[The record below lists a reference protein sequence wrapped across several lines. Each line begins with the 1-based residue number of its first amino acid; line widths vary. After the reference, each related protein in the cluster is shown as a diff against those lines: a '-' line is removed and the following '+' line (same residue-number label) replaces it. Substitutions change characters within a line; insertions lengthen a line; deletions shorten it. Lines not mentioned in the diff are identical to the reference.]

1 MPGILRAYDP
11 GMFTIADRVERGAP
25 RALVAATIVIVCS
38 ALSLVSAGCSESDA
52 GARTAAKPRAAAEPV
67 TLTFAVEGMH
77 CGGCAESI
85 QETIVQLEGVSGCE
99 VSFENKTAIVKASD
113 PGATARIIA
122 AVREMEYQ
130 ISAKP

>member
-1 MPGILRAYDP
+1 MSI
-11 GMFTIADRVERGAP
+11 
-25 RALVAATIVIVCS
+25 ALVLATLMIVP
-38 ALSLVSAGCSESDA
+38 AGCSKSEA
-52 GARTAAKPRAAAEPV
+52 EATAAAKPRAAVEPV

-99 VSFENKTAIVKASD
+99 VSFENKTAVVKASD
-113 PGATARIIA
+113 AGASDRIIT